1 MFTRNATKELAKKTA
16 DAEARCNN
24 LVAAVNAMTPAT
36 WECLPAV
43 TQDSLRAAM
52 NGNKLDVIYNVFQT
66 HVSDTPE
73 RAPSPVLT
81 LFFEDPPSPV
91 PNDTTA
97 RAPSP
102 APTLLCNNQD
112 DTTARAPS
120 PAPTLLCNNQDR

>member
-1 MFTRNATKELAKKTA
+1 MLTRNGTKELAKQTA

-73 RAPSPVLT
+73 RAPSLAPT
-81 LFFEDPPSPV
+81 LMYEDPPS
-91 PNDTTA
+91 

-120 PAPTLLCNNQDR
+120 PAPTLLCK